1 MKINLIEPFVSKD
14 VVMFVKISQTLKTQ
28 RYKEVSSQDADVFC
42 VLSVI
47 VIDLCMLRAYRVP
60 AI

>member
-1 MKINLIEPFVSKD
+1 
-14 VVMFVKISQTLKTQ
+14 MFVKISQTLKTQ